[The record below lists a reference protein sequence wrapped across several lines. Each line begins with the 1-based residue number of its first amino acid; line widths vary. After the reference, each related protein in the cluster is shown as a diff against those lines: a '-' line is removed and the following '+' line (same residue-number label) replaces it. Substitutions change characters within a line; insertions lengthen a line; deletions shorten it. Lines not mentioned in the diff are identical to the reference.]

1 MSVSASSTSAP
12 LRHETN
18 RRMVVVAILVTNFL
32 AAMEATVVS
41 TAMPTVISALGG
53 IERFSWVFSA
63 YILTSTVV
71 LPIWGKLADLYGRRL
86 FLQLAL
92 GTFLLGSAL
101 AGVAADLDQLIAAR
115 ALQGLGAGG
124 LLPLGMT
131 ILGDLYTP
139 TQRARMQAR
148 FSSVWGVASV
158 VGPLL
163 GGYLTD
169 RLSWRWVFFVNLP
182 VGLVA
187 AALIRLYLREQ
198 PRPGARRIDVA
209 GAATLALSASLLL
222 VGLNEAGTVG
232 LAAPEAWGLLL
243 AASAV
248 FAVFVACERRAVDPI
263 VPPSLVRARD
273 IRWPLVCSSL
283 AGMSLFGAISFIPI
297 YIQGSTGS
305 TATQAGFALTPLLL
319 CWVLASILTGRLVA
333 FVSVRTLAISGF
345 GLVFVGFVVLLS
357 FDSDTARGWLY
368 ADMAV
373 LGGGMGLAMLCLL
386 LAIQTVAPRRDLGVA
401 TSLMVFCRSLGGA
414 IGVALL
420 GAVLTATLQRRLGA
434 LGIDAEVVN
443 HLLALEAPRDAAA
456 PALAPEVRGAFE
468 SSLGS
473 AFAAAAAIALLT
485 VLAATRLSRHNL
497 SELERRHVAP
507 EAGA

>member
-1 MSVSASSTSAP
+1 MSTLLAD
-12 LRHETN
+12 

-41 TAMPTVISALGG
+41 TAMPTVISSLGG

-71 LPIWGKLADLYGRRL
+71 LPIWGKLADVYGRRR

-92 GTFLLGSAL
+92 GLFLLGSAI
-101 AGVAADLDQLIAAR
+101 AGAARNLDQLIVAR
-115 ALQGLGAGG
+115 AIQGLGAGG

-158 VGPLL
+158 IGPLL

-169 RLSWRWVFFVNLP
+169 QLSWRWVFFVNLP
-182 VGLVA
+182 IGVVA
-187 AALIRLYLREQ
+187 AALIHRYLREQ
-198 PRPGARRIDVA
+198 ARTASRRIDTA
-209 GAATLALSASLLL
+209 GALTLAASASLLL
-222 VGLNEAGTVG
+222 VGLNEAGDVG
-232 LAAPEAWGLLL
+232 LAAPAAWGLLL
-243 AASAV
+243 AAASM
-248 FAVFVACERRAVDPI
+248 FALFVACERRAEDPI
-263 VPPSLVRARD
+263 VPPALLRARE
-273 IRWPLVCSSL
+273 IRWPLICATS
-283 AGMSLFGAISFIPI
+283 AGMSLFGAISFIPM

-305 TATQAGFALTPLLL
+305 TATQAGFALSPLLL
-319 CWVLASILTGRLVA
+319 CWVLASIVTGRLLAVVA
-333 FVSVRTLAISGF
+333 VRTLAI
-345 GLVFVGFVVLLS
+345 VGFTMVVAGFALLLT
-357 FDSDTARGWLY
+357 FDAATPRGYLY

-386 LAIQTVAPRRDLGVA
+386 LAIQTVAPRENLGVA

-414 IGVALL
+414 VGVAFL
-420 GAVLTATLQRRLGA
+420 GAVLTAALQLRLGRLGLEPSAVNA
-434 LGIDAEVVN
+434 LLD
-443 HLLALEAPRDAAA
+443 LEAGPAAH
-456 PALAPEVRGAFE
+456 ALSPEMRTAFE
-468 SSLGS
+468 ASLSS
-473 AFAAAAAIALLT
+473 AFAAAGAIALLT
-485 VLAATRLSRHNL
+485 VLAATRLPHRNL
-497 SELERRHVAP
+497 SELERLHTVTT